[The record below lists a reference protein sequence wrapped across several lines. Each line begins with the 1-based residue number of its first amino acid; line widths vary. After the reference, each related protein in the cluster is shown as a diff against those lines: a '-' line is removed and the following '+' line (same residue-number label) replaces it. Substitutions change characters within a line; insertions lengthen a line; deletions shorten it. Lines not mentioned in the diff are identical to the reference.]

1 MMTRKADPADRSDDI
16 ARLRQHLDMPE
27 LNYQDISLM
36 VGVREALRRWPL
48 LGESCAKSMSDLAQE
63 ITPAPKAT
71 AR

>member
-1 MMTRKADPADRSDDI
+1 MNRHSDPANRSDDI

-48 LGESCAKSMSDLAQE
+48 LGESCAQSMSDLTQE
-63 ITPAPKAT
+63 IAPLPKAT